1 MVATQRRASP
11 VVAAAARPEVK
22 RPRVAIMHD
31 WIVEPGGAE
40 LVLKS
45 LIGMFPDADVFCM
58 VDRMRDAERSALGLT
73 RTRTSL
79 LQHVPTVA
87 RNYRLLVP
95 LMPAAL
101 YTIDVSAYD
110 LILSNSHAVAKGVHT
125 TPEQLHL
132 CYCLS
137 PMRYAWDLRDSYLR
151 ESGLDGGMS
160 GPLARFVLERL
171 RRWDA
176 TTTPRVA
183 AFATLSHFI
192 ADRIRRNYGRE
203 ARVIYPPVDT
213 DFFTPGGERGD
224 YYVTA
229 SRLVQ
234 YKRIDLIARAFAQL
248 PAQRLLIV
256 GDGPDEVKVR
266 AGAGSNVTMLGRR
279 SRVELRDLVRGARA
293 FLFAAEED
301 FGIAPVEAQACD
313 TPVIAFGRG
322 GAVETICGASHSAP
336 TGLFFDEQTPESL
349 AAAIRRFEGAGSEI
363 PLGRCR
369 ANALRFRAPLFEE
382 GMRSFVGR
390 AWTAFAERR
399 HGSTRMGP
407 GGVEPPHVGL

>member
-1 MVATQRRASP
+1 M
-11 VVAAAARPEVK
+11 AAVARPTVMP
-22 RPRVAIMHD
+22 PRVAIMHD

-40 LVLKS
+40 LVLKAMVG
-45 LIGMFPDADVFCM
+45 LFPDADVFCM
-58 VDRMRDAERSALGLT
+58 VDRMQASERKALGLS
-73 RTRTSL
+73 RTQTSV

-87 RNYRLLVP
+87 RNYRRLAP

-101 YTIDVSAYD
+101 YSIDVSGYD

-125 TPEQLHL
+125 RPGQLHL

-137 PMRYAWDLRDSYLR
+137 PMRYAWDLRESYLQ
-151 ESGLDGGMS
+151 ESGLDGPVV
-160 GPLARFVLERL
+160 GPVLRFLLERL

-176 TTTPRVA
+176 SNTQDVD

-213 DFFTPGGERGD
+213 EFFTPGGTRGD
-224 YYVTA
+224 YYLTA

-234 YKRIDLIARAFAQL
+234 YKRIDLIARAFAAL

-256 GDGPDEVKVR
+256 GDGPDEAKVR
-266 AGAGSNVTMLGRR
+266 AVAGRNVTMLGRR
-279 SRVELRDLVRGARA
+279 SREELRDLLRGARA

-322 GAVETICGASHSAP
+322 GACETIHGEAHPRP
-336 TGLFFDEQTPESL
+336 TGLFFAEQSPEAL
-349 AAAIRRFEGAGSEI
+349 AAAVRVFEAEMPTI
-363 PLGRCR
+363 PAGRCR
-369 ANALRFRAPLFEE
+369 ENALRFSESRFTVE
-382 GMRSFVGR
+382 MRRFVGEEWESFSGAR
-390 AWTAFAERR
+390 AAE
-399 HGSTRMGP
+399 
-407 GGVEPPHVGL
+407 